1 VSTVTAH
8 IVVREPARAADWYQQ
23 ALGAAGGGTHGA
35 LHIATDNVDGLW
47 EQAVAAGAEI
57 HQPLQGHNSGANGQD
72 GERRSD

>member
-1 VSTVTAH
+1 MSTVTAH

-47 EQAVAAGAEI
+47 E
-57 HQPLQGHNSGANGQD
+57 
-72 GERRSD
+72 